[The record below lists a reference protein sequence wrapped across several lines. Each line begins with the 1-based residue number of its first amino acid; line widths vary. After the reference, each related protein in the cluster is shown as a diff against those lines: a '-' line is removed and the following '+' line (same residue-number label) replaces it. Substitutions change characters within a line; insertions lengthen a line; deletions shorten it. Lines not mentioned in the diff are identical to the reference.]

1 MRALLDSK
9 RLWLPFL
16 AAALCLLATRWT
28 GAVLTMVALIVALGF
43 VIDGATLLWSRSG
56 GLSQHRQ

>member
-56 GLSQHRQ
+56 GMSQHRQ